1 MPGSEETHV
10 HPVVRADPSMAAAL
24 TAIAHA
30 AKRHW
35 GYPESQ
41 IQEWSPQLTVS
52 AEEIQSRP
60 TGVVMDA
67 DGPVGWYQLQP
78 LGRSLR
84 LDHLWVL
91 PGAMGRG
98 IGRALFDHACREGVR
113 LGWPEL
119 RIVSDPNA
127 EGFYLRMGARRI
139 GVEFPDPNCTKR
151 GLPVLL
157 VHLGSIR

>member
-1 MPGSEETHV
+1 
-10 HPVVRADPSMAAAL
+10 MAGAL

-35 GYPESQ
+35 GYPESDLVR
-41 IQEWSPQLTVS
+41 WSPQLTVS
-52 AEEIQSRP
+52 ADEIQSRP
-60 TGVVMDA
+60 TGVVLDA
-67 DGPVGWYQLQP
+67 EGPVGWYQLQP

-91 PGAMGRG
+91 PRVMGRG
-98 IGRALFDHACREGVR
+98 IGRALFDAACREGAR
-113 LGWPEL
+113 MGWPEL

-127 EGFYLRMGARRI
+127 EGFYLRMGARRVD
-139 GVEFPDPNCTKR
+139 VEFPDPTCTKR

-157 VHLGSIR
+157 VQLGSIR